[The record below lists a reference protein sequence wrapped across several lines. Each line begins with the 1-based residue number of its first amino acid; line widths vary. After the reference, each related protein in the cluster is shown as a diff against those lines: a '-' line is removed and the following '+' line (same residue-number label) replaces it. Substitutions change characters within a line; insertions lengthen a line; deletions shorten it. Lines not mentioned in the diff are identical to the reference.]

1 MEALGVDTVC
11 YIIAMSREFEAQ
23 DSLPQDDDDDASN
36 PIDDDDLDVLVESDA
51 VVADPIFTELSDFID
66 GLNEDEQCE
75 LVALAWLGRGDGDK
89 DGWDD
94 LLQTAE
100 QRHNDRTGA
109 YLLGIPLLPD
119 YLEEGLSQFGLSC
132 EEAERE

>member
-11 YIIAMSREFEAQ
+11 YIIAMSREFEVQ
-23 DSLPQDDDDDASN
+23 DSLPQADDDPSN
-36 PIDDDDLDVLVESDA
+36 SIDDDDLEVLVESD
-51 VVADPIFTELSDFID
+51 VADPIFTELSDFID

-100 QRHNDRTGA
+100 QRHNNRTGA

-132 EEAERE
+132 EDAEREGA